1 MKLLRFLILILF
13 CTGGTVAYS
22 QSFQQQTDEGSHT
35 LPFEIFPN
43 PLKNGLLTLKL
54 QAAGTKTIFIYDLLG
69 NLVYQVKT
77 QEEQLDLRFLTT
89 GIYIFKVQQDQ
100 KTGLKRL
107 VVH

>member
-13 CTGGTVAYS
+13 CSGGTVAYS
-22 QSFQQQTDEGSHT
+22 QSFQQQTDKRTHK

-77 QEEQLDLRFLTT
+77 QEEQLDLGFLTT